1 MSDSSGIDSVIG
13 DRAGFEL
20 SPRRADYLR
29 ENVRPVVNRLTRGV
43 SSSRCFTRGDSGPVV
58 GSWATMSDASSSRA
72 CRSTPTDEVDAAVV
86 QRRQHVKRSVNSGEL
101 VDRAG
106 G

>member
-1 MSDSSGIDSVIG
+1 
-13 DRAGFEL
+13 
-20 SPRRADYLR
+20 
-29 ENVRPVVNRLTRGV
+29 
-43 SSSRCFTRGDSGPVV
+43 VV